1 MYLLLSQL
9 PIKASNVVDSV
20 ERFAECRVRILEF
33 MLRFQRQRR
42 GNTLPEGFNRQKD
55 LQSIP
60 RVREEHESW
69 KLC

>member
-1 MYLLLSQL
+1 MYLLSQL
-9 PIKASNVVDSV
+9 PVKASNVVDSV
-20 ERFAECRVRILEF
+20 ERFAKCRVRILEF

-42 GNTLPEGFNRQKD
+42 GNTLPEGFNDRQKD